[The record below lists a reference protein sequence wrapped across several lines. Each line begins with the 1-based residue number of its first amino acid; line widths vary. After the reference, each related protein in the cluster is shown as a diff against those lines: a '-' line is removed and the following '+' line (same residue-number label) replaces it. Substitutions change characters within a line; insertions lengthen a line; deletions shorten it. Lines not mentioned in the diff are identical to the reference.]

1 VNRRFV
7 AAAMIALQN
16 TPEASTSP
24 PDRPRHNRL
33 FAAPGPNEPTNHPF
47 FSSLLVL
54 ADKIKALF
62 DEHRPSRMPF

>member
-1 VNRRFV
+1 MNRRFV

-47 FSSLLVL
+47 FSSLLGLPVPAHL
-54 ADKIKALF
+54 GDAPPAWA
-62 DEHRPSRMPF
+62 